1 MVSAAHPHPKIPKV
15 PPPPPRGLS
24 TPLNTFQVYSK
35 AMYTPYGG
43 ILLRRHETPNG

>member
-15 PPPPPRGLS
+15 PPPGGTEYTLKH
-24 TPLNTFQVYSK
+24 FFGVYSK

-43 ILLRRHETPNG
+43 ILLRRHENPTG

>member
-15 PPPPPRGLS
+15 PPRGLS
-24 TPLNTFQVYSK
+24 TPLSTFQVSSK
-35 AMYTPYGG
+35 AMYTLYGG